1 MAEQLSIGLPDGS
14 FVELPH
20 ANWLTLVSAGLSDQQ
35 LRVLKHADGRQ
46 VMVYGQVGKLAQGE
60 IISHKPAR
68 EEIEISLQRVCTRLE
83 MPLDLMY
90 SCLRRM
96 SARS

>member
-1 MAEQLSIGLPDGS
+1 MADQISIGLPDGS
-14 FVELPH
+14 CVELPD

-35 LRVLKHADGRQ
+35 LRVLKHSDGR
-46 VMVYGQVGKLAQGE
+46 VLVYGRIGKLAQGE
-60 IISHKPAR
+60 ILSGKPAR
-68 EEIEISLQRVCTRLE
+68 EEIDMGLRRVCTRLE

-90 SCLRRM
+90 SCMNRM